1 MTHDDLPVGLL
12 ELAAR
17 VDEGKPIDWDAEE
30 RAATDDDARAVI
42 QGFRV
47 LASVAAVAQDD
58 SFDAVATP
66 SSWPRTSHNLSGTAW
81 GPLRLEKAVGR
92 GAFSQVYRAVDP
104 LGRHVAV
111 KLLSQRLGGDDLSAR
126 VLDEGRVLASVKHP
140 NIVVVHGADEH
151 HGRVGLWMEFVHGRT
166 LAAEVE
172 ARGAHSADEAIVVGR
187 ALCGALAAV
196 HAKGLIH
203 GDVKAH
209 NVMREE
215 GGRVV
220 LMDFGAGRSMQPS
233 ASGNDMLAGTPLYLC
248 PERLR
253 GGPPTAATDIYSLGV
268 LLYHLVTRDYP
279 VEGATRA
286 EVDEA
291 HRAGRRT
298 RLRDRRPDLPD
309 AFVSVI
315 ERAIAPESSARFASA
330 GVFEEALAAA
340 GTSTAS
346 WSDVAPKTVV
356 GASAAAW
363 RQSPRL
369 AIGLAAVATLAIGTT
384 VGLWR
389 LAGVGPVPALPVAP
403 QLDFSAGAPRFE
415 LSAAFLQVLDTGRRP
430 LVAGA
435 RIEPAMALAFELEAS
450 RDVYV
455 YIVNEDEQ
463 GRSYA
468 LFPVANTLQNPLPG
482 GVTHVLPGGP
492 PWEVDSTG
500 GQEHL
505 FVIVS
510 PTPVP
515 EIADAVAALPPA
527 TGEPRSDSNLALNT
541 RGIGSRRRASATDAA
556 RPWRRQATPLLPGRQ
571 QAEGL
576 WIRELVLKNP

>member
-1 MTHDDLPVGLL
+1 M
-12 ELAAR
+12 
-17 VDEGKPIDWDAEE
+17 
-30 RAATDDDARAVI
+30 
-42 QGFRV
+42 
-47 LASVAAVAQDD
+47 
-58 SFDAVATP
+58 
-66 SSWPRTSHNLSGTAW
+66 
-81 GPLRLEKAVGR
+81 
-92 GAFSQVYRAVDP
+92 
-104 LGRHVAV
+104 
-111 KLLSQRLGGDDLSAR
+111 
-126 VLDEGRVLASVKHP
+126 
-140 NIVVVHGADEH
+140 
-151 HGRVGLWMEFVHGRT
+151 
-166 LAAEVE
+166 
-172 ARGAHSADEAIVVGR
+172 
-187 ALCGALAAV
+187 
-196 HAKGLIH
+196 
-203 GDVKAH
+203 
-209 NVMREE
+209 
-215 GGRVV
+215 
-220 LMDFGAGRSMQPS
+220 
-233 ASGNDMLAGTPLYLC
+233 
-248 PERLR
+248 
-253 GGPPTAATDIYSLGV
+253 
-268 LLYHLVTRDYP
+268 
-279 VEGATRA
+279 
-286 EVDEA
+286 
-291 HRAGRRT
+291 
-298 RLRDRRPDLPD
+298 
-309 AFVSVI
+309 
-315 ERAIAPESSARFASA
+315 
-330 GVFEEALAAA
+330 
-340 GTSTAS
+340 
-346 WSDVAPKTVV
+346 
-356 GASAAAW
+356 
-363 RQSPRL
+363 
-369 AIGLAAVATLAIGTT
+369 
-384 VGLWR
+384 
-389 LAGVGPVPALPVAP
+389 PALPVAP

-556 RPWRRQATPLLPGRQ
+556 RPWRRQASPLLPGRQ

>member
-1 MTHDDLPVGLL
+1 M
-12 ELAAR
+12 
-17 VDEGKPIDWDAEE
+17 
-30 RAATDDDARAVI
+30 
-42 QGFRV
+42 
-47 LASVAAVAQDD
+47 
-58 SFDAVATP
+58 
-66 SSWPRTSHNLSGTAW
+66 
-81 GPLRLEKAVGR
+81 
-92 GAFSQVYRAVDP
+92 
-104 LGRHVAV
+104 
-111 KLLSQRLGGDDLSAR
+111 
-126 VLDEGRVLASVKHP
+126 
-140 NIVVVHGADEH
+140 
-151 HGRVGLWMEFVHGRT
+151 
-166 LAAEVE
+166 
-172 ARGAHSADEAIVVGR
+172 
-187 ALCGALAAV
+187 
-196 HAKGLIH
+196 H

-209 NVMREE
+209 NVMRED

-220 LMDFGAGRSMQPS
+220 LMDFGAGQSMRR
-233 ASGNDMLAGTPLYLC
+233 GVGIEMLAGTPLYLC
-248 PERLR
+248 PERLPAGR
-253 GGPPTAATDIYSLGV
+253 HSGDRHLQPGRAA
-268 LLYHLVTRDYP
+268 LLPGHRALSGRRR
-279 VEGATRA
+279 TRA

-291 HRAGRRT
+291 HRAGGRMP
-298 RLRDRRPDLPD
+298 LRDRRPDLPE
-309 AFVSVI
+309 AFVAVI

-363 RQSPRL
+363 RRSPRL

-430 LVAGA
+430 LAAGA

-450 RDVYV
+450 RDVDV

-515 EIADAVAALPPA
+515 DIRRRGRGPAASHRRTTVRQQPRAQHPRHRLAPAGLRDGRGPPLAPPGVAA
-527 TGEPRSDSNLALNT
+527 
-541 RGIGSRRRASATDAA
+541 AA
-556 RPWRRQATPLLPGRQ
+556 RSPAGGRPLDPRGRAQ
-571 QAEGL
+571 
-576 WIRELVLKNP
+576 KNP